1 MFSLLSCCSVDNKPE
16 DCRGDPFK
24 FKAQPLDRKVADINN
39 IFLFVSSFYEGSCKR
54 CSCIFCEQMLA
65 SKGDG
70 VFRCAKRNTTVPK
83 VIL

>member
-39 IFLFVSSFYEGSCKR
+39 IFLFVSSFYEGSCTAVY
-54 CSCIFCEQMLA
+54 SW
-65 SKGDG
+65 SKW
-70 VFRCAKRNTTVPK
+70 
-83 VIL
+83 LLLYLL